1 MKNFIINTYHRFEH
15 LIKYCLIGCTGAGI
29 DFLVYTLLVT
39 QSNIHYQYINIFSTS
54 LGIINNYF
62 LNSFFNF
69 KVKDHS
75 LLRLLSFYM
84 VGSLGIAVTAGI
96 LFIFIELLHFNPV
109 FSKIVTIFA
118 VTVFQFL
125 LNKFI
130 TFRNN
135 EKNNGGK

>member
-1 MKNFIINTYHRFEH
+1 MYHRFEH
-15 LIKYCLIGCTGAGI
+15 LIKYCLIGCSGASI

-39 QSNIHYQYINIFSTS
+39 HSNIHYQYINIFSTS

-84 VGSLGIAVTAGI
+84 VGSLGIAMTAGI
-96 LFIFIELLHFNPV
+96 LFVLIELLNFNSIL
-109 FSKIVTIFA
+109 SKIITIFIVTI
-118 VTVFQFL
+118 FQFL

-130 TFRNN
+130 TFRANR
-135 EKNNGGK
+135 KN